1 MNPSRP
7 MQRGVALAGRDF
19 GWVDLVVLL
28 ALVGL
33 LATLAWLGQVF
44 WAPLPPEPA
53 ATLDLSPWRLPY
65 YAVRSLF
72 RMFAALAASLAFTFL
87 VGSWA
92 ARSPRAS
99 RVLVPLL
106 DILQSVPVLG
116 FLSATVTFFLAL
128 APGRVLGLELAS
140 IFAVFTAQVW
150 NLTFAFYQSLV
161 ALPREQAEAV
171 RLFRLSAWRRFTH
184 LELPAAVIPL
194 VWNGMMSFGGGW
206 FFLAASEAITARGH
220 EWLLPGLGS
229 YVAVA
234 AKQGDLA
241 ALGFALAAMAGVIL
255 LVDRGFF
262 RPLVAWSDR
271 FRLEES
277 APAAPPRSGL
287 LAWLRRSR
295 ALPRVAG
302 RLARVDDL
310 IDRLWRPARVPKGD
324 EAEAAGASIRDRAV
338 TAALWAATVLL
349 ALRGAAFV
357 ATEVAWPEAA
367 RVAGLGALT
376 LLRVAAVTAAAGI
389 LWTPIGVWIGL
400 DPRVARVAQP
410 VAQLLAAFP
419 ANFLFPFVTVAFLR
433 LHASLEWGAALLMA
447 LGAQWYVVFNTIAGA
462 ATIPTDLREMAR
474 CFGLRGR
481 AWWRALILPGIFPS
495 WVTGALTAA
504 GGAWNAS
511 IVAEVVTWGDAR
523 LTATGI
529 GSYITEASAAGDGPR
544 VALGVAVMSA
554 YVVAT
559 NWLVW
564 RRLARLAERRYA
576 LG

>member
-310 IDRLWRPARVPKGD
+310 IDRLWRPARVPTGD
-324 EAEAAGASIRDRAV
+324 EAEAAGASIRPRPSCS
-338 TAALWAATVLL
+338 
-349 ALRGAAFV
+349 RSGAPPSSRPRWPGRRPP
-357 ATEVAWPEAA
+357 AWP
-367 RVAGLGALT
+367 
-376 LLRVAAVTAAAGI
+376 
-389 LWTPIGVWIGL
+389 
-400 DPRVARVAQP
+400 
-410 VAQLLAAFP
+410 
-419 ANFLFPFVTVAFLR
+419 
-433 LHASLEWGAALLMA
+433 
-447 LGAQWYVVFNTIAGA
+447 
-462 ATIPTDLREMAR
+462 
-474 CFGLRGR
+474 
-481 AWWRALILPGIFPS
+481 
-495 WVTGALTAA
+495 
-504 GGAWNAS
+504 
-511 IVAEVVTWGDAR
+511 
-523 LTATGI
+523 
-529 GSYITEASAAGDGPR
+529 ASAR
-544 VALGVAVMSA
+544 
-554 YVVAT
+554 
-559 NWLVW
+559 
-564 RRLARLAERRYA
+564 
-576 LG
+576 